1 MAHQLNTWREYLV
14 DLVLEDN
21 GYTEILQE
29 YQLGV
34 CEASD
39 SYTAY
44 GLGDA
49 ITDTTNEA
57 EVELS
62 RASAIADAESML
74 KSHLQNEDIQFN
86 NAVVNAVQYRLQ
98 SESAHFIYVVYVI
111 DKTNIN
117 YPVVEVPV
125 VEVPV
130 VEEQKP
136 KKSKKKNNMN
146 AEFKLNNESHSHLK
160 FKKCELGNTHVCV
173 EGQSKWINVSK
184 YKIQSPDES
193 IVLEFNEKLK
203 QLLID
208 IESEIVNDTIVNL

>member
-34 CEASD
+34 YEASD

-49 ITDTTNEA
+49 ITDLTNEA

-74 KSHLQNEDIQFN
+74 KSHLQNEDIQLN

-98 SESAHFIYVVYVI
+98 SESVQFIYVVYVI

-130 VEEQKP
+130 VEDQKP

-146 AEFKLNNESHSHLK
+146 AEFKLNNENYSHLK
-160 FKKCELGNTHVCV
+160 FKKCEL
-173 EGQSKWINVSK
+173 
-184 YKIQSPDES
+184 
-193 IVLEFNEKLK
+193 LFN
-203 QLLID
+203 IFRRCF
-208 IESEIVNDTIVNL
+208 S